1 MRGDKVVKGRVFS
14 GLGQGGYFTQLDW
27 VKQQCQDKLG
37 FTPYPGTLNLRVD
50 SEHLDIIKQLGE
62 QEGVAIIPPS
72 ADFCPAK
79 GYRVSIGSIEAA
91 IIAPDAEHYTD
102 ELHPSDVI
110 EIIAPVNIKKA
121 LSIADGDELS
131 LIIEME
137 AGQ

>member
-1 MRGDKVVKGRVFS
+1 MTGRKVVKGRVFS

-50 SEHLDIIKQLGE
+50 REYLAVIEKLREG
-62 QEGVAIIPPS
+62 EGVAILSPS

-79 GYRVSIGSIEAA
+79 GYPISIGGIEAA

-131 LIIEME
+131 LIIE
-137 AGQ
+137 